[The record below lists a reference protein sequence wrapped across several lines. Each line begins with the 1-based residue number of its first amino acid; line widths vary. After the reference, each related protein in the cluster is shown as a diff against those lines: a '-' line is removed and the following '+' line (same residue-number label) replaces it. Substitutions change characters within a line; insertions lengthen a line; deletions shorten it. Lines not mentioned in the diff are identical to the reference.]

1 LCSGILP
8 IANHFNEEDVVI
20 KDAHKDATIR
30 MRSSLQSLQ
39 DDLAGI
45 RTGRA
50 TPALVERLSVEY
62 YGAPTPLQQLA
73 TFSVPEPR
81 QILIKPF
88 DPSTIK
94 EIEKAIQTSDLG
106 LTPSNDGKVIR
117 LTLPPLT
124 QERREELVRV
134 VNARVEEGRV
144 SVRNIRRDVIK
155 DLREFEDE
163 KLISEDD
170 LKRGEDDIQKLTDE
184 YIEKMNQVGEEK
196 EEEILEV

>member
-1 LCSGILP
+1 M
-8 IANHFNEEDVVI
+8 I
-20 KDAHKDATIR
+20 KDALKEATNR
-30 MRSSLQSLQ
+30 MRSSLQSLE

-50 TPALVERLSVEY
+50 TPALVERLSVDY

-81 QILIKPF
+81 QIMIKPF

-94 EIEKAIQTSDLG
+94 EIEKAILVSDLG
-106 LTPSNDGKVIR
+106 LTPSNDGKAIR

-124 QERREELVRV
+124 QERRQELVRV
-134 VNARVEEGRV
+134 VNSRVEEGRV

-155 DLREFEDE
+155 DLREFENE
-163 KLISEDD
+163 KMISEDD
-170 LKRGEDDIQKLTDE
+170 LKRGEDEIQKLTDE
-184 YIEKMNQVGEEK
+184 YVEKMNRVAEEK

>member
-1 LCSGILP
+1 M
-8 IANHFNEEDVVI
+8 I
-20 KDAHKDATIR
+20 KDALKEAEAK
-30 MRSSLQSLQ
+30 MRSSLQSLE

-62 YGAPTPLQQLA
+62 YGSPTPLQQLA

-88 DPSTIK
+88 DPSSIK
-94 EIEKAIQTSDLG
+94 DIERAIQASDLG
-106 LTPSNDGKVIR
+106 LTPSNDGKSIR

-124 QERREELVRV
+124 QERRQELVRV
-134 VNARVEEGRV
+134 VNSRVEEGRI
-144 SVRNIRRDVIK
+144 SIRNVRRDTIK
-155 DLREFEDE
+155 DLREFEEE
-163 KLISEDD
+163 KMISEDD
-170 LKRGEDDIQKLTDE
+170 LDRAEEDIQKVTDK
-184 YIEKMNQVGEEK
+184 YIEEMNEVGKRK

>member
-1 LCSGILP
+1 M
-8 IANHFNEEDVVI
+8 I
-20 KDAHKDATIR
+20 KDALKEATLR

-50 TPALVERLSVEY
+50 TPALVERLSVDY

-94 EIEKAIQTSDLG
+94 DIERAIQVSDLG
-106 LTPSNDGKVIR
+106 LTPSNDGKAIR

-124 QERREELVRV
+124 QERRQELVRV
-134 VNARVEEGRV
+134 VSARVEEGRI

-155 DLREFEDE
+155 DLRDFEDA

-184 YIEKMNQVGEEK
+184 YVEKMNQVGQDK

>member
-1 LCSGILP
+1 M
-8 IANHFNEEDVVI
+8 I
-20 KDAHKDATIR
+20 KDALKDATIR

-94 EIEKAIQTSDLG
+94 EIEKAIQVSDLG

-144 SVRNIRRDVIK
+144 AVRNIRRDVIK

>member
-1 LCSGILP
+1 M
-8 IANHFNEEDVVI
+8 I
-20 KDAHKDATIR
+20 KDALRESTAR
-30 MRSSLQSLQ
+30 MRSALQSLE
-39 DDLAGI
+39 DDLSGI

-88 DPSTIK
+88 DPASIK
-94 EIEKAIQTSDLG
+94 DIERAIQTSDLG
-106 LTPSNDGKVIR
+106 LTPSNDGKSIR

-124 QERREELVRV
+124 QERREELVKIV
-134 VNARVEEGRV
+134 GARVEEGRI
-144 SVRNIRRDVIK
+144 SIRNIRRDVIK
-155 DLREFEDE
+155 DLREFEHE

-170 LKRGEDDIQKLTDE
+170 LKRGEDDVQKLTDE
-184 YIEKMNQVGEEK
+184 YIEKMDKVGGEK

>member
-1 LCSGILP
+1 
-8 IANHFNEEDVVI
+8 VI
-20 KDAHKDATIR
+20 KDALKDATIR

-94 EIEKAIQTSDLG
+94 EIEKAIQVSDLG

-144 SVRNIRRDVIK
+144 AVRNIRRDVIK

-184 YIEKMNQVGEEK
+184 YIEKMNQVGVEK

>member
-1 LCSGILP
+1 M
-8 IANHFNEEDVVI
+8 I
-20 KDAHKDATIR
+20 KDALREATAR
-30 MRSSLQSLQ
+30 MRSALQSLQ
-39 DDLAGI
+39 DDLSGI

-88 DPSTIK
+88 DPSSIK
-94 EIEKAIQTSDLG
+94 DIERAIQTSDLG
-106 LTPSNDGKVIR
+106 LTPSNDGKSIR

-124 QERREELVRV
+124 QDRREELVRV
-134 VNARVEEGRV
+134 VNARVEEGRI
-144 SVRNIRRDVIK
+144 SIRNIRRDVIK
-155 DLREFEDE
+155 DLREFEHE

-170 LKRGEDDIQKLTDE
+170 LKRGEEDVQKLTDE
-184 YIEKMNQVGEEK
+184 YIEKMDKVGEDK
-196 EEEILEV
+196 EEEVLEV

>member
-1 LCSGILP
+1 M
-8 IANHFNEEDVVI
+8 I
-20 KDAHKDATIR
+20 KDALKEAAVR

-88 DPSTIK
+88 DPSSIK
-94 EIEKAIQTSDLG
+94 DIERAIQTSDLG
-106 LTPSNDGKVIR
+106 LTPSNDGKSIR

-124 QERREELVRV
+124 AERRQELVKI
-134 VNARVEEGRV
+134 VNARVEEGRI
-144 SVRNIRRDVIK
+144 SIRNIRRDAIK
-155 DLREFEDE
+155 DLREFEEE
-163 KLISEDD
+163 KMISEDE

-184 YIEKMNQVGEEK
+184 YIDKMNQVGEDK

>member
-1 LCSGILP
+1 M
-8 IANHFNEEDVVI
+8 I
-20 KDAHKDATIR
+20 KDALKDATIR

>member
-1 LCSGILP
+1 
-8 IANHFNEEDVVI
+8 VI
-20 KDAHKDATIR
+20 KDALKEATNR
-30 MRSSLQSLQ
+30 MRSSLQSLE

-50 TPALVERLSVEY
+50 TPALVERLSVDY

-81 QILIKPF
+81 QIMIKPF

-94 EIEKAIQTSDLG
+94 EIEKAILVSDLG
-106 LTPSNDGKVIR
+106 LTPSNDGKAIR

-124 QERREELVRV
+124 QERRQELVRV
-134 VNARVEEGRV
+134 VNSRVEEGRV

-155 DLREFEDE
+155 DLREFENE
-163 KLISEDD
+163 KMISEDD
-170 LKRGEDDIQKLTDE
+170 LKRGEDEIQKLTDE
-184 YIEKMNQVGEEK
+184 YIDKMNRVAEEK

>member
-1 LCSGILP
+1 
-8 IANHFNEEDVVI
+8 VI

>member
-1 LCSGILP
+1 MD
-8 IANHFNEEDVVI
+8 EEEPVI
-20 KDAHKDATIR
+20 KEALREAETR
-30 MRSSLQSLQ
+30 MKISVQALA

-62 YGAPTPLQQLA
+62 YGVPTPLQQLA

-88 DPSTIK
+88 DASSIK
-94 EIEKAIQTSDLG
+94 DIERAIMASDLG

-124 QERREELVRV
+124 QERRQELVKV
-134 VNARVEEGRV
+134 VSHRVEEGRIA
-144 SVRNIRRDVIK
+144 VRNIRRDAIK
-155 DLREFEDE
+155 DMREFEEE
-163 KLISEDD
+163 KMISEDD
-170 LKRGEDDIQKLTDE
+170 LKRGEEDTQKLTDK
-184 YIEKMNQVGEEK
+184 YIEEMNKIGENK

>member
-1 LCSGILP
+1 M
-8 IANHFNEEDVVI
+8 I
-20 KDAHKDATIR
+20 KDALKEATNR
-30 MRSSLQSLQ
+30 MRSSLQSLE

-50 TPALVERLSVEY
+50 TPALVERLSVDY

-81 QILIKPF
+81 QIMIKPF

-94 EIEKAIQTSDLG
+94 EIEKAILVSDLG
-106 LTPSNDGKVIR
+106 LTPSNDGKAIR

-124 QERREELVRV
+124 QERRQELVRV
-134 VNARVEEGRV
+134 VNSRVEEGRV

-155 DLREFEDE
+155 DLREFEN
-163 KLISEDD
+163 
-170 LKRGEDDIQKLTDE
+170 
-184 YIEKMNQVGEEK
+184 EKMNRVAEEK

>member
-1 LCSGILP
+1 M
-8 IANHFNEEDVVI
+8 I

>member
-1 LCSGILP
+1 M
-8 IANHFNEEDVVI
+8 I
-20 KDAHKDATIR
+20 KDALKEATLR
-30 MRSSLQSLQ
+30 MRSSLQSLE

-50 TPALVERLSVEY
+50 TPALVERLSVDY
-62 YGAPTPLQQLA
+62 YGAPTPMQQLA

-94 EIEKAIQTSDLG
+94 EIERAIQSSDLG
-106 LTPSNDGKVIR
+106 LTPSNDGKSIR

-124 QERREELVRV
+124 QERRQELVKV

-144 SVRNIRRDVIK
+144 SIRNIRRDVIK
-155 DLREFEDE
+155 DLREFEEE
-163 KLISEDD
+163 KMISEDE

-184 YIEKMNQVGEEK
+184 YIDKMNVVGEEK

>member
-1 LCSGILP
+1 M
-8 IANHFNEEDVVI
+8 I
-20 KDAHKDATIR
+20 KDALREATAR
-30 MRSSLQSLQ
+30 MRSSLQSLE
-39 DDLAGI
+39 DELSGI

-88 DPSTIK
+88 DPASIK
-94 EIEKAIQTSDLG
+94 DIEKAIQVSDLG
-106 LTPSNDGKVIR
+106 LTPSNDGKTIR

-124 QERREELVRV
+124 QERRQELVRV
-134 VNARVEEGRV
+134 VNARVEEGRI
-144 SVRNIRRDVIK
+144 SVRNVRRDVIK
-155 DLREFEDE
+155 DLREFEHE

-170 LKRGEDDIQKLTDE
+170 LKRGEEDVQKLTDE
-184 YIEKMNQVGEEK
+184 YIEKMDKVGEEK

>member
-1 LCSGILP
+1 MD
-8 IANHFNEEDVVI
+8 EEEPVI
-20 KDAHKDATIR
+20 KDALKEAETR
-30 MRSSLQSLQ
+30 MKISTQALE

-62 YGAPTPLQQLA
+62 YGVPTPLQQLA
-73 TFSVPEPR
+73 TFSIPEPR

-88 DPSTIK
+88 DASSIRD
-94 EIEKAIQTSDLG
+94 IERAIMTSDLG
-106 LTPSNDGKVIR
+106 LTPSNDGKSIR

-124 QERREELVRV
+124 QERRQELVKV
-134 VNARVEEGRV
+134 VGHRVEEGRIA
-144 SVRNIRRDVIK
+144 VRNIRRDTIK

-170 LKRGEDDIQKLTDE
+170 LKRGEDDVQKLTDK
-184 YIEKMNQVGEEK
+184 YIEEMNKVGDNK